1 MNLTINNIAKISN
14 ADMVFQGLTAI
25 IGDNDKG
32 KSTIGKVLYSIFHTF
47 ANLKEGFWDV
57 QAGYVL
63 ESLNLRNTAYTRR
76 FFRPEW
82 FLPDA
87 VIDDSEFDRRF
98 ALHSRHGF
106 WGQRYSVMGG
116 SSVSEIVSSE
126 RERELKDDMK
136 LQIQKVRGVSQAELL
151 HDAIQADLNKYF
163 KNQFLPNYSD
173 ANGVVSEVS
182 ITVKGRKIAAWWNST
197 DKVSVAEDILHND
210 AWFIGTPL
218 IMDAMG
224 ASIRSSSYSITDS
237 INRDLILKLRRY
249 KPGTNIARRI
259 ADAELSSVYELIEGY
274 FVGEFSL
281 GKEGELEVGIPG
293 MQKPLNSANLSMG
306 IKMLALLR
314 LMIDANLLK
323 RKDVLILDEPENHLH
338 PELQVLFA
346 DVIVELQRIY
356 DLTVLVTTHSPYFL
370 QSLELSARKKRAED
384 GKGET
389 LRVYQPTA
397 ADDFGRVK
405 FDDVSDDTSSMYRK
419 FAKTMREL
427 ELERMNVVELEKSSS
442 GDGVKN

>member
-1 MNLTINNIAKISN
+1 MEVSVNNIAKIRE
-14 ADMVFQGLTAI
+14 AKLVCQGLTAI

-47 ANLKEGFWDV
+47 QDLKAVFLDV

-76 FFRPEW
+76 FFRSEW

-87 VIDDSEFDRRF
+87 IIDDGEFDRRF

-106 WGQRYSVMGG
+106 LGPRYSVVGR
-116 SSVSEIVSSE
+116 SFVSEIMTTE
-126 RERELKDDMK
+126 RERELKNDIK
-136 LQIQKVRGVSQAELL
+136 IQIQKVRGISQAELL

-163 KNQFLPNYSD
+163 KNQFLPNYPD
-173 ANGVVSEVS
+173 ANGVSEVS
-182 ITVKGRKIAAWWNST
+182 ITVKGRTIAAWWNST
-197 DKVSVAEDILHND
+197 DKSSVAEDVLHND

-218 IMDAMG
+218 IMDSLG
-224 ASIRSSSYSITDS
+224 ASIRVPSYSIDDS
-237 INRDLILKLRRY
+237 INRDLISKLRRY
-249 KPGTNIARRI
+249 RPGTNIAKRI
-259 ADAELSSVYELIEGY
+259 ADAELASVYELIEGY
-274 FVGEFSL
+274 FSGEFLL
-281 GKEGELEVGIPG
+281 GKNGELEVGIPG

-370 QSLELSARKKRAED
+370 QSLELSARKKRAEN
-384 GKGET
+384 GEGET
-389 LRVYQPTA
+389 LRVYQPKKV
-397 ADDFGRVK
+397 DDFGRVG
-405 FDDVSDDTSSMYRK
+405 FDDVSNNTSSMYRK
-419 FAKTMREL
+419 FARTMREL
-427 ELERMNVVELEKSSS
+427 ELERMKVAELEKSAV
-442 GDGVKN
+442 DNGV